1 MGKQLL
7 CLMAMKAHQ
16 RRGKG
21 QAGVTVTF
29 TKDMQFTMKKDKF
42 LANKSNKQQFINL
55 LSAQLEKNK
64 CKVHHAP
71 GDADQLIVWKAVE
84 SATMVNTMLVGD
96 DTDLLVLL
104 YAIMQA

>member
-1 MGKQLL
+1 MT
-7 CLMAMKAHQ
+7 HQ
-16 RRGKG
+16 RRAKG

-42 LANKSNKQQFINL
+42 IANKSFINL

-71 GDADQLIVWKAVE
+71 GDADQLIVRKAVE

-104 YAIMQA
+104 CYHASLDSYNLFFRPE